1 MGNFNR
7 GDSRSS
13 GGGFR
18 NSYGGGGDGNKRFGG
33 GGRDG
38 GRDGGRPTMHRAV
51 CDECGDDCQVPFR
64 PTGEKP
70 IYCSSCFEKQ
80 GNSRSSSDRPS
91 RFGSDRN
98 DRRPRFEDKQMHD
111 ATCDKCGTD
120 CQVPF
125 RPTAGKPIFCDN
137 CFEKTSSR
145 SGALRDGGNTSK
157 EIKLLSQKMDKLIE
171 LLSPTKTVNKKTEK
185 KEDKKVVK
193 SKTIKIPTVKKET
206 KIKEVATKKTTSKK
220 AIAKKVAVK
229 KTAKK
234 KK

>member
-7 GDSRSS
+7 GDSRPS

-18 NSYGGGGDGNKRFGG
+18 NSFGGNKRFG

-51 CDECGDDCQVPFR
+51 CDECGADCQVPFR
-64 PTGEKP
+64 PTGDKP

-80 GNSRSSSDRPS
+80 GNSRSSNDRPS
-91 RFGSDRN
+91 RFGGDRD

-111 ATCDKCGTD
+111 AVCDKCGAD

-145 SGALRDGGNTSK
+145 SGAPRDGGDASK
-157 EIKLLSQKMDKLIE
+157 EIKLLNEKMDKLIE
-171 LLSPTKTVNKKTEK
+171 LLSPKTVEK

-206 KIKEVATKKTTSKK
+206 KTKEVKSKKTTAKK
-220 AIAKKVAVK
+220 TADKKVAVKKVAVK